1 MHQAHSC
8 KKTLNIRLLWR
19 KVPDRERFNIKSN
32 NRFLLE
38 L

>member
-1 MHQAHSC
+1 MHQRTVA

-19 KVPDRERFNIKSN
+19 KVPDRQRFNMKSN
-32 NRFLLE
+32 NRFLLG